1 MKNSNILSPI
11 KDIIEDARNGKMYI
25 LVDDEE
31 RENEGDLVIPAQM
44 ATPEAINFM
53 AMYGRGLICLS
64 LTPERVSELELPLM
78 ASRNDSRHKT
88 AFTVSIEARKGVTTG
103 ISASDRA
110 RTISVAIDPTKCNA
124 DIASPGHVFPLVS
137 SQGGVIVRAGHTEAA
152 VDVSRLAGLNPSGV
166 ICEIMNEDGSMA
178 RLPEL
183 IKFAKHHALKIGTI
197 ADLIAYRLKN
207 DRLVECSVNSTFNSN
222 HGGEFKMA
230 VYVNKIVYAEHI
242 VLIKGEV
249 GNGKPVLVR
258 MHALNVLDDVLSDA
272 SGKADELH
280 KAMKM
285 VANEGR
291 GIIVL
296 IREPLPTSLSDRV
309 RKKMGENISSNA
321 ELRDYGVGAQILLD
335 LGVKDMIL
343 LSNTH
348 RNIVGLEGYGL
359 RVVEQRDIES

>member
-1 MKNSNILSPI
+1 
-11 KDIIEDARNGKMYI
+11 
-25 LVDDEE
+25 
-31 RENEGDLVIPAQM
+31 
-44 ATPEAINFM
+44 
-53 AMYGRGLICLS
+53 
-64 LTPERVSELELPLM
+64 
-78 ASRNDSRHKT
+78 
-88 AFTVSIEARKGVTTG
+88 
-103 ISASDRA
+103 
-110 RTISVAIDPTKCNA
+110 
-124 DIASPGHVFPLVS
+124 
-137 SQGGVIVRAGHTEAA
+137 
-152 VDVSRLAGLNPSGV
+152 
-166 ICEIMNEDGSMA
+166 
-178 RLPEL
+178 
-183 IKFAKHHALKIGTI
+183 
-197 ADLIAYRLKN
+197 
-207 DRLVECSVNSTFNSN
+207 
-222 HGGEFKMA
+222 MA

-285 VANEGR
+285 VADEGR

-309 RKKMGENISSNA
+309 RKKMGEDISSNA

-359 RVVEQRDIES
+359 RVVEQRDIAS